1 MIWKNRN
8 KNLRKTNA
16 RCTATPT
23 KVWRPSGQCYGS
35 TPPGSICHYLQNREQ
50 PPSRATVNRILT
62 QVSNLLE
69 LFSSDP
75 LVHQDAPACT
85 SVYQTENALHVVLEV
100 SDGTVL
106 HQDVALDLTISPFE
120 APTYSSVDNLL
131 KNKVLSI

>member
-1 MIWKNRN
+1 MYSNPYQSLEAIWTV
-8 KNLRKTNA
+8 LRLHA
-16 RCTATPT
+16 SREYPLS
-23 KVWRPSGQCYGS
+23 VGE
-35 TPPGSICHYLQNREQ
+35 ICHYLQNREQ

-69 LFSSDP
+69 MFSSDP

-120 APTYSSVDNLL
+120 APPTPL
-131 KNKVLSI
+131 

>member
-1 MIWKNRN
+1 MYSNPYQSLEAIWTV
-8 KNLRKTNA
+8 LRLHA
-16 RCTATPT
+16 SREYPLS
-23 KVWRPSGQCYGS
+23 VGE
-35 TPPGSICHYLQNREQ
+35 ICHYLQNREQ

-75 LVHQDAPACT
+75 LVHQDAPACP
-85 SVYQTENALHVVLEV
+85 SVYQPENALHVVLEV